1 MGSAIFRNLVGEKER
16 IMIFK
21 REKCPICG
29 YRIKMCQCRFA
40 GSAHPSR
47 EKAKEVVKDHLYLI
61 SKKQLKHIIELER
74 LWGISYLDEE
84 KNEILKKLK
93 NMEE

>member
-1 MGSAIFRNLVGEKER
+1 
-16 IMIFK
+16 MIFK

-47 EKAKEVVKDHLYLI
+47 EKEKEVVKDHLYLLTPKQVKHVI
-61 SKKQLKHIIELER
+61 KLEKFWNRSYVDTEKK
-74 LWGISYLDEE
+74 
-84 KNEILKKLK
+84 EILKKLK
-93 NMEE
+93 ANGTATD

>member
-1 MGSAIFRNLVGEKER
+1 
-16 IMIFK
+16 MIFK

-29 YRIKMCQCRFA
+29 YRIKMCQCRFC

-74 LWGISYLDEE
+74 LWNISYGDTE
-84 KNEILKKLK
+84 KTEILKKLK
-93 NMEE
+93 ANGTAAD